1 MIDIQATTKKNII
14 IISHYY
20 ILKPEDVII
29 SPLFLFVFTYMYMLL
44 WLTLSITQIWLN
56 DGHKQRKLLIMSLKS
71 SNNDMKR

>member
-1 MIDIQATTKKNII
+1 
-14 IISHYY
+14 
-20 ILKPEDVII
+20 LKPEDVII